1 MPVKSAMSNLLK
13 PAARRF
19 CLALLAVVALNACAA
34 DADGVPPA
42 AAKAVQDALAGF
54 APHVKVDAIRPAPIP
69 GYYQVIASGQ
79 MVYVSTDGKYMFSG
93 NLVDLTTKKDLNEAD
108 WAAFRKAELAK
119 VPPSQRIVFA
129 PAGKPVHTVTVFTD
143 VTCGYCR
150 ELHRHI
156 EELNKQGIAVQYLPW
171 PREGVVTTAGRDT
184 PTYTEMVSVWCAAD
198 RKSAF
203 TAAIIDGHQPKAA
216 TCPNT
221 VKDEFDLGL
230 KLGVSGTPTVVAE
243 DGTVIGGYLDPAQ
256 MRHVLDQLAAKQG
269 G

>member
-1 MPVKSAMSNLLK
+1 MKSAMSNLLK
-13 PAARRF
+13 PIARRL
-19 CLALLAVVALNACAA
+19 CLALLAGGVAMNACAA
-34 DADGVPPA
+34 DGAVSPA
-42 AAKAVQDALAGF
+42 AEKTVRDALAGF
-54 APHVKVDAIRPAPIP
+54 APKVRVDAIKPAPIP

-93 NLVDLTTKKDLNEAD
+93 NLIDLTGKKDMSEAD
-108 WAAFRKAELAK
+108 WASFRKAELAK

-129 PAGKPVHTVTVFTD
+129 PPHPTHTVTVFTD

-156 EELNKQGIAVQYLPW
+156 DELNKQGIAVEYLPW

-198 RKSAF
+198 RKDSF
-203 TAAIIDGHQPKAA
+203 SAAILDGRQPKAA

-221 VKDEFDLGL
+221 VKDEFDLGM
-230 KLGVSGTPTVVAE
+230 KLGVSGTPTVIAE

-256 MRHVLDQLAAKQG
+256 MRHALDQLAAKQG